1 MWDFRERPEKW
12 YRKMERKK
20 ARERGE
26 VWVEPPP
33 TRTLKWATHVPFELW
48 MQQKDRA
55 RFKGKGRLHPWMAEN
70 QQVVVDAI
78 GKVLL
83 AEGERWDVPACAEDE
98 DWDDRRYFNEMINF
112 VTERQTRRKGPVY
125 PLCAPIK
132 TMEVPAADIR
142 MDGSWAQHHIDR
154 MNDLLRIERNKWLGR
169 EERWFNDPDP
179 VGRRMRW
186 AKLYMEH
193 YLEQQGPE
201 GRRALMLKLRKK
213 HGAKQLWQRC
223 HWDLHHPDYPGVTVK
238 VDNKIE

>member
-1 MWDFRERPEKW
+1 
-12 YRKMERKK
+12 
-20 ARERGE
+20 
-26 VWVEPPP
+26 
-33 TRTLKWATHVPFELW
+33 
-48 MQQKDRA
+48 
-55 RFKGKGRLHPWMAEN
+55 
-70 QQVVVDAI
+70 
-78 GKVLL
+78 
-83 AEGERWDVPACAEDE
+83 
-98 DWDDRRYFNEMINF
+98 
-112 VTERQTRRKGPVY
+112 
-125 PLCAPIK
+125 
-132 TMEVPAADIR
+132 MEVPAADIR

-186 AKLYMEH
+186 AKLYMGH

-201 GRRALMLKLRKK
+201 GRRALMIKLRKK